1 MEADRQ
7 LFVQCSFWA
16 SFSLPPFP
24 TLKMDSLNWQ
34 GQYLLRTFLFL
45 GVFFWKEQGF
55 LRIRNLLNSCGSRT
69 CSCLFGGAASP
80 FTVCFA
86 FVMLF
91 AGFSLAAEGNAKI
104 WSAATCTPNLSVIRK
119 QIDARLTVIFLQE
132 GCFGTGNCFIFC
144 LLAWPICAHISS
156 HLSLEFKKNPP
167 LGLIRSFLM
176 LITKFG

>member
-24 TLKMDSLNWQ
+24 TLKMDSLYWQ
-34 GQYLLRTFLFL
+34 GQYLLKTFIFS
-45 GVFFWKEQGF
+45 FWKGQGF

-80 FTVCFA
+80 FAVCLA

-91 AGFSLAAEGNAKI
+91 AWLFACSRRKGKDPVSCCMHPRFACNKKTNWCKTVHDFSSRGMLWDRKLLYI
-104 WSAATCTPNLSVIRK
+104 LSAS
-119 QIDARLTVIFLQE
+119 LTYL
-132 GCFGTGNCFIFC
+132 
-144 LLAWPICAHISS
+144 CAHQ
-156 HLSLEFKKNPP
+156 
-167 LGLIRSFLM
+167 
-176 LITKFG
+176 